1 MNRPDPSN
9 RLRQIREDCEFSRR
23 DLATEIE
30 VTEETI
36 RRFEENRGGP
46 IPSKYIP
53 TLAAFLKVTPE
64 YLMGWD
70 GGAADQLVL
79 DNAKTA

>member
-1 MNRPDPSN
+1 MLKPPTN
-9 RLRQIREDCEFSRR
+9 RLAEIRSETGKSRR
-23 DLATEIE
+23 DLAVLLD
-30 VTEETI
+30 VTEDTI

-53 TLAAFLKVTPE
+53 TLAAELGVQAE

-70 GGAADQLVL
+70 RTDTEADPTDIGKAA
-79 DNAKTA
+79 

>member
-1 MNRPDPSN
+1 MLSSSDN
-9 RLRQIREDCEFSRR
+9 RLAEVRKATGKSRR
-23 DLATEIE
+23 DLAVLLD
-30 VTEETI
+30 VTEDTI

-53 TLAAFLKVTPE
+53 TLAALLGCTTD

-70 GGAADQLVL
+70 RDTAEAA
-79 DNAKTA
+79 A